1 MIISKSE
8 PAANNDTHEEEEGLE
23 KVNQVEAEIRDFVR
37 RDLQGVRRS
46 ADATDAVASNINSLV
61 QRVAGSTLREID
73 LLLRELEGL
82 RDLLHSEGERVQ
94 REVAGYAQLS
104 QAAMNSTRV
113 IAESMQTWRKQ
124 VDSVRPDA
132 PRAAH

>member
-8 PAANNDTHEEEEGLE
+8 PAASNDTHEEEGLE

>member
-1 MIISKSE
+1 MISKSE
-8 PAANNDTHEEEEGLE
+8 PPAIKVAEETDEGVE

-46 ADATDAVASNINSLV
+46 ADANEAVASNINSLV

-113 IAESMQTWRKQ
+113 ISESMQTWRKQ
-124 VDSVRPDA
+124 VDGA
-132 PRAAH
+132 RAAH